1 MASHRVHAFAAKMRH
16 MQSPSATPSSFA
28 PPSLWRA
35 IAKCCVSL
43 CLIVTLISQP
53 VMAQS
58 ILRDAETE
66 ALLQD
71 MMAPISVAAGL
82 KPNQVRVHLLGHDSI
97 NAFVAGTQDIYVF
110 SGLINE
116 AGSANEVQGVLAHE
130 LGHIMGGHAIRHSDG
145 AKAATGIS
153 LLSLLLGAAALAAGG
168 GEAAMGIMMAGQQAA
183 LGKYLAF
190 SRVQESTADAA
201 GAQYLAKAGI
211 TGKGSLDFFKRLQ
224 NLEFRYAVK
233 QDDDQAYGRTHP
245 LSGDR
250 IQALR
255 EVYVI
260 DPAWDKPSDPDLERR
275 FQRVKAKL
283 SGYMSEPPR
292 TLRKFPE
299 SDTSV
304 AARYARAYAWH
315 KSAYPQKALAEVE
328 ALLKTAPEDPYFLE
342 LEGQVLLE
350 SGRPQDAI
358 PALRKA
364 VANSRSQPLIAAL
377 LGHALIA
384 TEKPENYPEAE
395 RVLKTAV
402 ALDNQNPFAW
412 YQLGIVYSAKG
423 DQARAALASAERY
436 QLIGNNSSLAL
447 RHAEMAMQGLESG
460 TPDWI
465 RAQDISLVTRAEVER
480 ERKRR

>member
-1 MASHRVHAFAAKMRH
+1 MNFSVPQRI
-16 MQSPSATPSSFA
+16 
-28 PPSLWRA
+28 WRA
-35 IAKCCVSL
+35 DAWRALVRL
-43 CLIVTLISQP
+43 LVTVAVLLAVAVRP
-53 VMAQS
+53 VAAQS

-71 MMAPISVAAGL
+71 MMDPLLVAAGL
-82 KPNQVRVHLLGHDSI
+82 QPGQVRVHLLGERSI
-97 NAFVAGTQDIYVF
+97 NAFVAGSQDIYVF
-110 SGLINE
+110 SGLIE
-116 AGSANEVQGVLAHE
+116 AAGSAEEVQGVLAHE
-130 LGHIMGGHAIRHSDG
+130 LGHVMGGHAIRVNDG
-145 AKAATGIS
+145 AKTATGIS
-153 LLSLLLGAAALAAGG
+153 LLSLLLGAAAIAAGA
-168 GEAAMGIMMAGQQAA
+168 GEAGMGVMMAGQQAA
-183 LGKYLAF
+183 LGKFLAF

-201 GAQYLAKAGI
+201 GAQYLSKAGI
-211 TGKGSLDFFKRLQ
+211 SGRGSLAFFKRLQ
-224 NLEFRYAVK
+224 NIEFRYAVK

-255 EVYVI
+255 EVYMV
-260 DPAWDKPSDPDLERR
+260 DPAWEKPADPAIEAR

-283 SGYMSEPPR
+283 EGYIAEPER

-299 SDTSV
+299 SNTSIP
-304 AARYARAYAWH
+304 ARYARAYAWH

-328 ALLKTAPEDPYFLE
+328 GLLATDPDDPYFLV

-350 SGRPQDAI
+350 SGRPEEAI
-358 PALRKA
+358 PPLRKA
-364 VANSRSQPLIAAL
+364 VTNSRSQPLISAT

-384 TEKPENYPEAE
+384 TEDPANYPEAE

-412 YQLGIVYSAKG
+412 YQLGIVYANKG

-436 QLIGNNSSLAL
+436 SLEGGQAMLAL
-447 RHAEMAMQGLESG
+447 RNADLAMQGLPEGS
-460 TPDWI
+460 PDWI
-465 RAQDISLVTRAEVER
+465 RAQDISLVARAEVER